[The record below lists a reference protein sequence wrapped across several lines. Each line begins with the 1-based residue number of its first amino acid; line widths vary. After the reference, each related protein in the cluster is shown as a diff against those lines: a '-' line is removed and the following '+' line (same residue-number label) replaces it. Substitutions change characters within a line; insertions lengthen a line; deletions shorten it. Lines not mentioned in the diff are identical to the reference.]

1 MPWKNGVQ
9 IFKFATIFKVATI
22 FGTIQICCAQKK
34 LF

>member
-22 FGTIQICCAQKK
+22 FGTIQIYCAQKK